1 LVPLPNGEIVN
12 VRVFIT
18 EVCRGNMSPLRA
30 TTEEVGM
37 ATASRDHQNRIPELN
52 ITRFLFADTRMAPV
66 WLILRLWLGYE
77 WLKAALGKWAE
88 GGWVGEGAGGAVK
101 GFAQGAIAQTTGEHP
116 QVTGWYASFLE
127 NVVVPNA
134 ALFSYLV
141 IFGETLI
148 GIALVLGGFTGI
160 AAFFGVFMN
169 ASFLFAGTAG
179 ANPLMALVAILIV
192 LAWRVAGWW
201 GLDRFILP
209 AIGVPGAPG
218 TLLGGRRSGRV
229 R

>member
-1 LVPLPNGEIVN
+1 M
-12 VRVFIT
+12 T
-18 EVCRGNMSPLRA
+18 AA
-30 TTEEVGM
+30 TTDRHN
-37 ATASRDHQNRIPELN
+37 SIPEPN

-77 WLKAALGKWAE
+77 WLNAALGKWAE

-141 IFGETLI
+141 ILGETLI
-148 GIALVLGGFTGI
+148 GIALVVGAFTGI

-169 ASFLFAGTAG
+169 ASFIFAGTAG
-179 ANPLMALVAILIV
+179 ANPLMALVAILLV

-201 GLDRFILP
+201 GLDRWILP
-209 AIGVPGAPG
+209 AIGVPGAAG
-218 TLLGGRRSGRV
+218 TLFKRRVS
-229 R
+229 

>member
-1 LVPLPNGEIVN
+1 
-12 VRVFIT
+12 
-18 EVCRGNMSPLRA
+18 MS
-30 TTEEVGM
+30 
-37 ATASRDHQNRIPELN
+37 TASRAHESSIPEPN

-66 WLILRLWLGYE
+66 WLLFRLWLGYE
-77 WLKAALGKWAE
+77 WLTAALGKWVE

-148 GIALVLGGFTGI
+148 GIALILGAFTGI

-169 ASFLFAGTAG
+169 ASFIFAGTAG
-179 ANPLMALVAILIV
+179 ANPLMALVAILLV

-201 GLDRFILP
+201 GLDRRILP

-218 TLLGGRRSGRV
+218 TLFGGRRSERV

>member
-1 LVPLPNGEIVN
+1 
-12 VRVFIT
+12 
-18 EVCRGNMSPLRA
+18 MSGA
-30 TTEEVGM
+30 TI
-37 ATASRDHQNRIPELN
+37 DHHNRIPEPN
-52 ITRFLFADTRMAPV
+52 VTRFLFADTRMAPV
-66 WLILRLWLGYE
+66 WLLLRLCLGYE
-77 WLKAALGKWAE
+77 WLHAALGKWIE

-101 GFAQGAIAQTTGEHP
+101 GFAQGAIAQTKGEFP

-141 IFGETLI
+141 IFGETLV
-148 GIALVLGGFTGI
+148 GIALILGAFTGI

-179 ANPLMALVAILIV
+179 ANPLMALVGILIV

-201 GLDRFILP
+201 GLDRWILL

-218 TLLGGRRSGRV
+218 KLFVGRRRGAG
-229 R
+229 

>member
-1 LVPLPNGEIVN
+1 M
-12 VRVFIT
+12 T
-18 EVCRGNMSPLRA
+18 AA
-30 TTEEVGM
+30 T
-37 ATASRDHQNRIPELN
+37 RDRHTGIPEPN

-66 WLILRLWLGYE
+66 WLIVRLWLGYE
-77 WLKAALGKWAE
+77 WLHAALGKWIE

-101 GFAQGAIAQTTGEHP
+101 GFAQGAIAQTKGEFP

-148 GIALVLGGFTGI
+148 GIALVLGAFTGV

-201 GLDRFILP
+201 GLDRWILP

-218 TLLGGRRSGRV
+218 TLFGGRRSARV

>member
-1 LVPLPNGEIVN
+1 
-12 VRVFIT
+12 
-18 EVCRGNMSPLRA
+18 MSTAARA
-30 TTEEVGM
+30 HET
-37 ATASRDHQNRIPELN
+37 RIPEPN

-77 WLKAALGKWAE
+77 WLHAAWGKWTE

-101 GFAQGAIAQTTGEHP
+101 GFAQGAIAQTKGEFA

-148 GIALVLGGFTGI
+148 GIALILGAFTGI

-169 ASFLFAGTAG
+169 ASFIFAGTAG
-179 ANPLMALVAILIV
+179 ANPLMALVAILLV

-218 TLLGGRRSGRV
+218 TLFGGRRSGRV

>member
-1 LVPLPNGEIVN
+1 
-12 VRVFIT
+12 
-18 EVCRGNMSPLRA
+18 MSIA
-30 TTEEVGM
+30 T
-37 ATASRDHQNRIPELN
+37 RDHETHIPEPR
-52 ITRFLFADTRMAPV
+52 IARFLFADTRMALV
-66 WLILRLWLGYE
+66 WLILRLWLGYQ
-77 WLKAALGKWAE
+77 WLEAAWGKWTE
-88 GGWVGEGAGGAVK
+88 GGWVGQDAGGAVK

-116 QVTGWYASFLE
+116 QVTGWYADFLE

-134 ALFSYLV
+134 GVFSYLV
-141 IFGETLI
+141 IFGETLV
-148 GIALVLGGFTGI
+148 GIALVLGAFTGI

-179 ANPLMALVAILIV
+179 ANPLMALVAILLV

-218 TLLGGRRSGRV
+218 TLFGGRRSGRV

>member
-1 LVPLPNGEIVN
+1 M
-12 VRVFIT
+12 T
-18 EVCRGNMSPLRA
+18 SA
-30 TTEEVGM
+30 TREH
-37 ATASRDHQNRIPELN
+37 DNHIPEPN
-52 ITRFLFADTRMAPV
+52 ITRFVFADTRMAPV

-77 WLKAALGKWAE
+77 WLKAAWGKWTE
-88 GGWVGEGAGGAVK
+88 GGWVGEGAGGAVQ
-101 GFAQGAIAQTTGEHP
+101 GFAKGAIAQTTGEHP
-116 QVTGWYASFLE
+116 QVTQWYASFLE

-141 IFGETLI
+141 ILGETLV
-148 GIALVLGGFTGI
+148 GIALVLGAFTGI

-179 ANPLMALVAILIV
+179 ANPLMALVAILLV

-201 GLDRFILP
+201 GLDRWILP

-218 TLLGGRRSGRV
+218 NLFGGRRSGAG
-229 R
+229 

>member
-1 LVPLPNGEIVN
+1 
-12 VRVFIT
+12 
-18 EVCRGNMSPLRA
+18 MS
-30 TTEEVGM
+30 
-37 ATASRDHQNRIPELN
+37 TAARDHETRIPDPN
-52 ITRFLFADTRMAPV
+52 ITHFLFADTRMAPV
-66 WLILRLWLGYE
+66 WLVLRLWLGYE
-77 WLKAALGKWAE
+77 WLQAAWGKWTE
-88 GGWVGEGAGGAVK
+88 GGWVGKGAGGAVE

-134 ALFSYLV
+134 GLFSYLV

-148 GIALVLGGFTGI
+148 GIALVLGAFTGI

-169 ASFLFAGTAG
+169 ASFIFAGSAG
-179 ANPLMALVAILIV
+179 ANPLMAIVAILLV
-192 LAWRVAGWW
+192 LAWRVGGWW

-218 TLLGGRRSGRV
+218 TLLGRRRSGRV

>member
-1 LVPLPNGEIVN
+1 M
-12 VRVFIT
+12 R
-18 EVCRGNMSPLRA
+18 MRA
-30 TTEEVGM
+30 V
-37 ATASRDHQNRIPELN
+37 ATDHQDHIPEPN
-52 ITRFLFADTRMAPV
+52 VTRFLFANTRMAPV
-66 WLILRLWLGYE
+66 SLILRLWLGYE
-77 WLKAALGKWAE
+77 WLHAALGKWIE
-88 GGWVGEGAGGAVK
+88 VGWVGEGAGGAEK
-101 GFAQGAIAQTTGEHP
+101 GFAQGAIAQTKGEFP

-141 IFGETLI
+141 IFGETLV
-148 GIALVLGGFTGI
+148 GIALILGAFTGI
-160 AAFFGVFMN
+160 AAFVGVFMN
-169 ASFLFAGTAG
+169 ASFIFAGTAG
-179 ANPLMALVAILIV
+179 ANPLMALVAILLV

-218 TLLGGRRSGRV
+218 TLFGGRRSGRV

>member
-1 LVPLPNGEIVN
+1 
-12 VRVFIT
+12 
-18 EVCRGNMSPLRA
+18 MSTA
-30 TTEEVGM
+30 T
-37 ATASRDHQNRIPELN
+37 SDHQNRIPEPS

-77 WLKAALGKWAE
+77 WLKAAIGKVME

-101 GFAQGAIAQTTGEHP
+101 GFAQGAMAQTTGEHP
-116 QVTGWYASFLE
+116 QVTQWYASFLE

-141 IFGETLI
+141 ILGETLV
-148 GIALVLGGFTGI
+148 GLALVLGAFTGI

-179 ANPLMALVAILIV
+179 ANPLMALVAILLV
-192 LAWRVAGWW
+192 LAWRVAGW
-201 GLDRFILP
+201 GGPQPRVLP
-209 AIGVPGAPG
+209 AIRVPRGPG
-218 TLLGGRRSGRV
+218 I
-229 R
+229 

>member
-1 LVPLPNGEIVN
+1 MTSATRGHDNDLPEP
-12 VRVFIT
+12 
-18 EVCRGNMSPLRA
+18 S
-30 TTEEVGM
+30 
-37 ATASRDHQNRIPELN
+37 

-66 WLILRLWLGYE
+66 CLLLRLWLGYE
-77 WLKAALGKWAE
+77 WLHAAWGKWTE

-101 GFAQGAIAQTTGEHP
+101 GFAQGAIAQTKGEFA

-148 GIALVLGGFTGI
+148 GIALVLGAFSGI
-160 AAFFGVFMN
+160 AAYFGIFMN
-169 ASFLFAGTAG
+169 ATYIFAGTAG
-179 ANPLMALVAILIV
+179 ANPLMALVAILLV

-218 TLLGGRRSGRV
+218 TLFGGRRSGRV

>member
-1 LVPLPNGEIVN
+1 
-12 VRVFIT
+12 
-18 EVCRGNMSPLRA
+18 MS
-30 TTEEVGM
+30 
-37 ATASRDHQNRIPELN
+37 TAARDHETRIPDPN
-52 ITRFLFADTRMAPV
+52 ITHFLFADTRMAPV

-77 WLKAALGKWAE
+77 WLNAAMGKWTE
-88 GGWVGEGAGGAVK
+88 GGWVGKGAGGAVK

-134 ALFSYLV
+134 GLFSYLV

-148 GIALVLGGFTGI
+148 GIALVLGAFTGI

-169 ASFLFAGTAG
+169 ASFIFAGSAG
-179 ANPLMALVAILIV
+179 ANPLMAIVAILLV
-192 LAWRVAGWW
+192 LAWRVGGWW

-218 TLLGGRRSGRV
+218 TLLGRRRSGRV

>member
-1 LVPLPNGEIVN
+1 M
-12 VRVFIT
+12 T
-18 EVCRGNMSPLRA
+18 AA
-30 TTEEVGM
+30 TT
-37 ATASRDHQNRIPELN
+37 DHRNGIPEPN

-66 WLILRLWLGYE
+66 WLLLRLWLGYE
-77 WLKAALGKWAE
+77 WLHAALGKWIE
-88 GGWVGEGAGGAVK
+88 GGWVGAGAGGAVK
-101 GFAQGAIAQTTGEHP
+101 GFAQGAISQTKGPYP

-127 NVVVPNA
+127 HVVVPNA

-148 GIALVLGGFTGI
+148 GLALILGAFTGI

-169 ASFLFAGTAG
+169 ASFIFAGTAG
-179 ANPLMALVAILIV
+179 ANPLMAMVAILIV

-201 GLDRFILP
+201 GLDRLILP
-209 AIGVPGAPG
+209 AVGVPGAPG
-218 TLLGGRRSGRV
+218 KVFGGRHREAPRV

>member
-1 LVPLPNGEIVN
+1 
-12 VRVFIT
+12 
-18 EVCRGNMSPLRA
+18 MSTAARA
-30 TTEEVGM
+30 HET
-37 ATASRDHQNRIPELN
+37 RIPEPN

-77 WLKAALGKWAE
+77 WLHAAWGKWTE

-101 GFAQGAIAQTTGEHP
+101 GFAQGAIAQTKGEFA

-134 ALFSYLV
+134 ALF
-141 IFGETLI
+141 
-148 GIALVLGGFTGI
+148 
-160 AAFFGVFMN
+160 GVFMN
-169 ASFLFAGTAG
+169 ASFIFAGTAG
-179 ANPLMALVAILIV
+179 ANPLMALVAILLV

-218 TLLGGRRSGRV
+218 TLFGGRRSGRV

>member
-1 LVPLPNGEIVN
+1 
-12 VRVFIT
+12 
-18 EVCRGNMSPLRA
+18 MSTA
-30 TTEEVGM
+30 TT
-37 ATASRDHQNRIPELN
+37 DHQNRIPEPN

-66 WLILRLWLGYE
+66 WLLLRLWLGYE
-77 WLKAALGKWAE
+77 WLTAAWGKWIE

-141 IFGETLI
+141 ILGETLV
-148 GIALVLGGFTGI
+148 GIALLLGAFTGI

-179 ANPLMALVAILIV
+179 ANPLMAIVAILLV

-201 GLDRFILP
+201 GLDRWILP
-209 AIGVPGAPG
+209 AIGVPGTPG
-218 TLLGGRRSGRV
+218 KLFDGRRGGRSTTSPA
-229 R
+229 